1 MSSSLNAQSLS
12 AEACSGRKVNV
23 EYGLVPESDSPRRE
37 PKVSPPGS
45 RAGNLSGAIPTP
57 LRARVSLI

>member
-1 MSSSLNAQSLS
+1 MSSPLNTQSLS

-45 RAGNLSGAIPTP
+45 LSGAIPTP